1 LTPELLIK
9 GLLTARYG
17 CLLLVI
23 TLANNPSLVDHGAH
37 LLAQILKIYSDA
49 SEARPNS
56 PHNQDISSSATN
68 TMTGLHR
75 QLSGPIPSHT
85 PLPHTEHA
93 EAAVLTLVRL
103 CQVAPSLALIC
114 REALSSSWWH
124 NTLWSHKRQGRI
136 CS

>member
-1 LTPELLIK
+1 MLGSQLTFWPGAELLIK

-56 PHNQDISSSATN
+56 PHIQDISSSATN
-68 TMTGLHR
+68 TMTGLAINIYLYIYIFQISYTEIRRITLQSSKKALVHFSKHPLHNS
-75 QLSGPIPSHT
+75 LSGYK
-85 PLPHTEHA
+85 
-93 EAAVLTLVRL
+93 
-103 CQVAPSLALIC
+103 CG
-114 REALSSSWWH
+114 
-124 NTLWSHKRQGRI
+124 K
-136 CS
+136 